1 MDALTEAHLKSAVLR
16 LQRAVHLTF
25 SALKNSEVAQHLL
38 STIMAPRAV
47 HFIRHAQGYHN
58 IDNDQTIP
66 DPDLTPN
73 GREQCKHLSTVFPY
87 FDSIDLVCASP
98 IRRAI
103 QTASISMDPY
113 LQSGKIKILALP
125 LAQEAP
131 AEPANTPSGIKRLED
146 EYGNI
151 VNFERCYELSDYD
164 SKIGTFTP
172 DGRHLEERA
181 ATLRKFLRDRQEE
194 EIVVVSHGQ
203 FLHYVSRDVDDDGKQ
218 INGDW
223 ENTEYRSYNF
233 WPVRHEDALLK
244 ETDKSVKRRNAS
256 RPGKQMGS
264 ADDA

>member
-1 MDALTEAHLKSAVLR
+1 
-16 LQRAVHLTF
+16 
-25 SALKNSEVAQHLL
+25 
-38 STIMAPRAV
+38 MAPRVV

-58 IDNDQTIP
+58 VDDDQTIP
-66 DPDLTPN
+66 DPDLTPK
-73 GREQCKHLSTVFPY
+73 GREQCKHLSTIFPH

-113 LQSGKIKILALP
+113 LQSGKNKILALP

-131 AEPANTPSGIKRLED
+131 AEPANTPSGIKRLQD

-164 SKIGTFTP
+164 SKSGTFAP
-172 DGRHLEERA
+172 DGQALEGRA
-181 ATLRKFLRDRQEE
+181 ATLRKFLRDREEE

-223 ENTEYRSYNF
+223 ENTEYRSYIF
-233 WPVRHEDALLK
+233 WPVEHEDALLK
-244 ETDKSVKRRNAS
+244 ETDESVKRRNAS
-256 RPGKQMGS
+256 GPGKQLGS